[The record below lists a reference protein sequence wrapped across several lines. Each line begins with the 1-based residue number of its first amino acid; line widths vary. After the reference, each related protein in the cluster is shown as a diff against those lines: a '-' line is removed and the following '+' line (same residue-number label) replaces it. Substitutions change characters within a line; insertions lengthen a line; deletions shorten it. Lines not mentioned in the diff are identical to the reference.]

1 MKSLAKQV
9 QAYMDWRS
17 SQSGEAFG
25 PADMAAQVARLQP
38 TLPVKN
44 RCKRQNIEQL
54 IGDGLMT
61 PRYIVELAQAMGT
74 TAEILKHGGYRP
86 PNKAKPAGE
95 HEAGG
100 AKLEPDKPDI
110 TYSPWSVR
118 GLLDLAARGQALPD
132 WRQSNLIS
140 MLGHLVSK
148 PEEAPQIAEEIAGL
162 LGVEQAKKSRL
173 PSSTRS
179 PKRRAGG
186 SS

>member
-17 SQSGEAFG
+17 SESEGTFG

-38 TLPVKN
+38 TLPAKN

-74 TAEILKHGGYRP
+74 TAEELKHGGYRP
-86 PNKAKPAGE
+86 PNKAKPPGE
-95 HEAGG
+95 HETGD

-110 TYSPWSVR
+110 GYSPWSVR

-140 MLGHLVSK
+140 MLGHLISK
-148 PEEAPQIAEEIAGL
+148 PDEAPQIAEEIAGL
-162 LGVEQAKKSRL
+162 LGVEQAKKTRL

-179 PKRRAGG
+179 PKRRSGG